1 MTRPEETV
9 MTPRRLVQSIC
20 AALTLVAAVPAYAQ
34 REVVRYQEY
43 PGSIIHL
50 GNWVMK
56 EKGFCEKQGLDCQT
70 VLLAS
75 GPLAQQAAA
84 AKSVDMIVSS
94 MDVMLQAASKGN
106 DLMVVGS
113 MMTNNIYSLSVGAHV
128 PQPNAAAGYGGNMKD
143 LADKRIG
150 VSARGSATEMYVKS
164 LFAGAGVPSDKVTF
178 IAVGGP
184 PSAYAALQAKQ
195 VDAILS
201 WDPVPALCEATKSC
215 TVAVDMRK
223 GQGPDD
229 VKAMNGGFVVW
240 QARREYVEKEA
251 GKIEKFLRAQ
261 DEAFAWLRDPKNAAE
276 TLEIAKKYFKLGDV
290 PNREQVI
297 QQVVTETV
305 GQYGAKLDRKVID
318 GFNQFLVKNKMID
331 KPLDVKRVVYSK
343 AP

>member
-1 MTRPEETV
+1 MNRS
-9 MTPRRLVQSIC
+9 RLVKSLLASAVVATGV
-20 AALTLVAAVPAYAQ
+20 AALPAHAQ
-34 REVVRYQEY
+34 KQVVRYQEY

-50 GNWVMK
+50 ANWAMK
-56 EKGFCEKQGLDCQT
+56 EKGFCDKQGLDCQT

-84 AKSVDMIVSS
+84 AKSVDLIVSS

-113 MMTNNIYSLSVGAHV
+113 MMTNNIYSLSVGTTV
-128 PQPNAAAGYGGNMKD
+128 PQPNRAAGYPGNMKD

-150 VSARGSATEMYVKS
+150 VSARGSATEMYTKA

-184 PSAYAALQAKQ
+184 PSAYAALSAKQ

-201 WDPVPALCEATKSC
+201 WDPVPALCNATKEC
-215 TVAVDMRK
+215 NVAVDMRK
-223 GQGPDD
+223 GQGPDE

-240 QARREYVEKEA
+240 QARREYVEKNPA
-251 GKIEKFLRAQ
+251 TIEKFLRAQ
-261 DEAFAWLRDPKNAAE
+261 DEAFAWIRDPKNLPE
-276 TLEIAKKYFKLGDV
+276 VTELAKKNFKLGDV

-297 QQVVTETV
+297 QQVVNESIA
-305 GQYGAKLDRKVID
+305 QYGAKLDRKVVD
-318 GFNQFLVKNKMID
+318 GFNQFLVKNKMIE
-331 KPLDVKRVVYSK
+331 KPLDVNRVVYNK
-343 AP
+343 AQ